1 MRALLGLIFAIAA
14 TFAQAQAY
22 PAKPVR
28 LIIPFPPGGS
38 NDVVGRAIAAQLGE
52 RLGQSVV
59 IDNRGGGG
67 GTIRMNAAAQ
77 SPADRDTLLLTSVGY
92 PVSIAP
98 RWMPEETP
106 QW

>member
-38 NDVVGRAIAAQLGE
+38 NDVGGRAVAAQLGE

-67 GTIRMNAAAQ
+67 GTSGTDAPPQTPPGGPTPPPI
-77 SPADRDTLLLTSVGY
+77 SPGY
-92 PVSIAP
+92 PGGVAP
-98 RWMPEETP
+98 RRVPGR
-106 QW
+106 